1 MNKRIYWWLAILML
15 LICIGFV
22 FLTLHNLVEV
32 TQTEGVAQSIQAKR
46 SKGPSLN
53 IDWGGSGPK
62 YLDWTDPRTAESFR
76 NYYGFDPPT
85 EEDYFK
91 PVQDN
96 FGNWIKH
103 YRNTTVIV
111 KWGKRIGF
119 RPTVEEFAHY
129 NRLKAELGLAQ
140 GLSLNGE
147 PTPRTEQIKQEIRD
161 LVDSAQGEIPTM
173 LPRDSIYFGDKQT
186 PEMRKIREAEARK
199 ALYKRMNIEYL
210 YEFYEIDPYKEIKHG
225 Y

>member
-1 MNKRIYWWLAILML
+1 MNNKLYWGLLALIILL
-15 LICIGFV
+15 GTA
-22 FLTLHNLVEV
+22 FLFIRPHDHAEIRKLEKEKVKYDPFKINWED
-32 TQTEGVAQSIQAKR
+32 
-46 SKGPSLN
+46 SKYV
-53 IDWGGSGPK
+53 DWK
-62 YLDWTDPRTAESFR
+62 DPRTKESYR

-103 YRNTTVIV
+103 YRNTAVIV

-119 RPTVEEFAHY
+119 RPTVEEFARY

-147 PTPRTEQIKQEIRD
+147 STSRTEQIKQEIRD
-161 LVDSAQGEIPTM
+161 IVDSAQGEIPTI

-199 ALYKRMNIEYL
+199 TLYKRMNIEHL
-210 YEFYEIDPYKEIKHG
+210 YEFYKVDSYKEIKHG